1 MPSVDAREASQ
12 AMSAKALQ
20 ATRPEEQN
28 PSERAPVVSVSGVTH
43 RYGAAI
49 AVDDLSLNIPAG
61 LMVGIIG
68 PDGVGK
74 STLMAL
80 IAGSKKIQQGKV
92 IALGGDM
99 ADARHRRD
107 ACPRIAYMPQG
118 LGKNLYFEL
127 SVKENVDF
135 MARLFG
141 LSAAERPAKVKEL
154 LDATGL
160 GPFPDRPAGKL
171 SGGMK
176 QKVGLCGALVH
187 EPDLLI
193 LDEPTT
199 GVDPLSRRQFWTLI
213 DDIRAGRPS
222 MSVIISTAY
231 MDEAQQWDWIV
242 AMDAGKVLATGTPAE
257 LMARTGTSDLEKCF
271 IQLLPEEK
279 RTGHVELTIPPRPEG
294 KKEIAI
300 DAKGLTRRFGDFVA
314 VDHVTL
320 TIERGEIFGFLG
332 SNGCGKSTTM
342 KMLTGLLPPT
352 EGSATLFGQSV
363 EAGSIEVRNNIGY
376 MTQAFS
382 LYGELTVRQ
391 NLVLDARLY
400 HIEPKKAQGRIEQL
414 VEKFGLGPY
423 MDALAG
429 DLPMGLRQ
437 RLSLAVAVL
446 HDPPLLILDEPT
458 SGVDP
463 VARDSFWELLIDLSR
478 NQGVTIFVTT
488 HFMNEAMRCDRIS
501 LMNAGKVLACDDPQ
515 KLIEA
520 RGAATLEEAF
530 IGYMEDAIGA
540 AAAGKAEEAAA
551 AAADKALEKPEPRHL
566 SGMALR
572 IGRMLAYS
580 ANEAM
585 QILRDP
591 VRLAFAFVGSAL
603 LMLVFGFGITTDVEH
618 VRYAAFDQDQSPES
632 RAYLQQFAGT
642 PRYFLE
648 TRPVSSAEDSL
659 RRLQSDDISLVV
671 EIPPNFGHDLRKNA
685 RPEVLAQVDG
695 ANTFRGETVSQYVQG
710 VQDKALQDPANGL
723 DLKPPKYRANFQDRY
738 MYNPTFESVYAMVPS
753 VPPILLIL
761 IPAILMAISVV
772 REKELGSIIN
782 FYVTPTGRLEYLLG
796 KQLPY
801 IVIGMLN
808 YFILVMMAIVVFG
821 IPIKGSFLMLTLV
834 TLLYVTATT
843 GLGLVISTFVS
854 SQVAAVFI
862 TAIITLVPTIQFSG
876 LLQPVSTLA
885 GRAKMVGTI
894 WPTTYYMHASKGA
907 FTKGLGA
914 DLLMQDVIFL
924 ACCIPVLWAVST
936 FALRKQEK

>member
-1 MPSVDAREASQ
+1 MEDSASNVSTV
-12 AMSAKALQ
+12 AAVG
-20 ATRPEEQN
+20 
-28 PSERAPVVSVSGVTH
+28 APVVSIKDVTH
-43 RYGAAI
+43 RYGATLAL
-49 AVDDLSLNIPAG
+49 DGLSLDIPSG
-61 LMVGIIG
+61 RMVGVIG

-74 STLMAL
+74 STLLAL
-80 IAGSKKIQQGKV
+80 VAGSKQMQQGKV
-92 IALGGDM
+92 IVLGGDI
-99 ADARHRRD
+99 ADAAHRRD

-118 LGKNLYFEL
+118 LGKNLYLEL
-127 SVKENVDF
+127 SVQENVDF

-141 LSAAERPAKVKEL
+141 LSAEERPARIKQL

-160 GPFPDRPAGKL
+160 GPFPGRPAGKL

-199 GVDPLSRRQFWTLI
+199 GVDPLSRRQFWSLI
-213 DDIRAGRPS
+213 DDIRADRPS
-222 MSVIISTAY
+222 MSVVISTAY
-231 MDEAQQWDWIV
+231 MDEAAQWDWIV
-242 AMDAGKVLATGTPAE
+242 AMDAGRVLATGTPAE
-257 LMARTGTSDLEKCF
+257 LMERTGTKDLEKCF
-271 IQLLPEEK
+271 VALLPEEK
-279 RTGHVELTIPPRPEG
+279 RAGHVDLTIPPRPEG
-294 KKEIAI
+294 AVEIAI
-300 DAKGLTRRFGDFVA
+300 DAKGLTRRCGDFVA
-314 VDHVTL
+314 VDHVSL

-363 EAGSIEVRNNIGY
+363 EAGSMEVRKSIGY

-382 LYGELTVRQ
+382 LWGELTVMQ
-391 NLVLDARLY
+391 NLVLDVRLY
-400 HIEPKKAQGRIEQL
+400 HIPLDKTKARIDEL
-414 VEKFGLGPY
+414 VAKFGLGPY
-423 MDALAG
+423 LGALAE

-446 HDPPLLILDEPT
+446 HEPQMLILDEPT

-478 NQGVTIFVTT
+478 KQGVTIFVTT

-501 LMNAGKVLACDDPQ
+501 LMHAGKVLAADAPQ

-530 IGYMEDAIGA
+530 IGYMEDAIGEGAAGGSSKQAPA
-540 AAAGKAEEAAA
+540 AAPVEASAHA
-551 AAADKALEKPEPRHL
+551 PP
-566 SGMALR
+566 SGLALR
-572 IGRMLAYS
+572 LGRMLAYS
-580 ANEAM
+580 ANETM

-618 VRYAAFDQDQSPES
+618 VRYATFDLDQTAES
-632 RAYLQQFAGT
+632 RAYLEQFAGT
-642 PRYFLE
+642 PRYFTQTAPVRSADDALE
-648 TRPVSSAEDSL
+648 
-659 RRLQSDDISLVV
+659 RLQSDDISLVI
-671 EIPPNFGHDLRKNA
+671 ETPPGFGRDLRKA
-685 RPEVLAQVDG
+685 LRPEVLAQVDG
-695 ANTFRGETVSQYVQG
+695 ANTFRGETVSQYVQN
-710 VQDKALQDPANGL
+710 VQDKMLRDPGSELQTAPQ
-723 DLKPPKYRANFQDRY
+723 KYTANFQARY

-796 KQLPY
+796 KQIPY
-801 IVIGMLN
+801 IAIGMLN
-808 YFILVMMAIVVFG
+808 YFILVAMAIVVFN
-821 IPIKGSFLMLTLV
+821 IPIKGSFLMLTLC

-843 GLGLVISTFVS
+843 GIGMVISTFTS

-862 TAIITLVPTIQFSG
+862 TAIITLMPTIQFSG

-885 GRAKMVGTI
+885 GRAKFVGSI
-894 WPTTYYMHASKGA
+894 WPTSYYMHASKGA

-924 ACCIPVLWAVST
+924 ACCIPLLWGVST
-936 FALRKQEK
+936 LALRKQEK